1 MKLFLTITALATLFS
16 SVQAADTKPL
26 RGLKMGS
33 RKGGMNKGRK
43 GGMKM
48 NGGGKNA
55 EMMGRMS
62 DTYYSVLSAAQE
74 VPGCTSS
81 ALGNAIATVEGDQFC
96 IRLSYDGLSGP
107 ELFSHV
113 HGPAAIGETGP
124 VIFTL
129 AMSTQKIECFTLTE
143 DNMNAI
149 ENELYYFNVHSEMCP
164 GGEIRGQILAA

>member
-1 MKLFLTITALATLFS
+1 MKLSLNIAALATLLLS
-16 SVQAADTKPL
+16 TSVQGKKETSAQ
-26 RGLKMGS
+26 RGLK
-33 RKGGMNKGRK
+33 GGRNRGP
-43 GGMKM
+43 
-48 NGGGKNA
+48 
-55 EMMGRMS
+55 
-62 DTYYSVLSAAQE
+62 DTYFSLLSAAQE

-81 ALGNAIATVEGDQFC
+81 ALGNAVATVDGDQFC

-124 VIFTL
+124 VVFTMD
-129 AMSTQKIECFTLTE
+129 MSTQKTQCFTLSE

-164 GGEIRGQILAA
+164 GGEIRGQILEA